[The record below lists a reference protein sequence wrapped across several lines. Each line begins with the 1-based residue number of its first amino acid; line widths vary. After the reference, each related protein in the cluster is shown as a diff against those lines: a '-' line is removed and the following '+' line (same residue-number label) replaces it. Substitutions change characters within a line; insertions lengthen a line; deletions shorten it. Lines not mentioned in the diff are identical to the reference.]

1 MFDTLSYY
9 WSNIQGT
16 LFPELEEELG
26 IMTKKQKQ
34 LVAILELVRIEE
46 FIPRHLGYV
55 GRPPKTRAALARAFV
70 VKAVFNITTTRAL
83 IERLESDSSLRRI
96 CGWEKRHQVPN
107 ESTFSRA
114 FAEFSASELPKLVHN
129 ALISKV
135 YENKV
140 VGHISRD
147 STAIQAR
154 EKPAL
159 KKKKD
164 KKTKKRG
171 RPKKGAELPHTPTR
185 LDRQLHMTQKEMLL
199 DLPKSCDI
207 GAKSNSKGN
216 KEYWVGY
223 KLHIDTA
230 DGDIPLSCIIT
241 AASVHDSQVAI
252 PLAELSAG
260 KVINLY
266 DLMDAAYDAPQIV
279 LHSKNLGHVP
289 IIAKNTR
296 RNKKKRKE
304 CEAEAKALR
313 TINWIL
319 PEKRRYN
326 QRSSGERVNSRFKD
340 DFGGR
345 MVRVRGHAKVACHLM
360 FGILALA
367 ADSILNLVR

>member
-1 MFDTLSYY
+1 M
-9 WSNIQGT
+9 
-16 LFPELEEELG
+16 
-26 IMTKKQKQ
+26 
-34 LVAILELVRIEE
+34 
-46 FIPRHLGYV
+46 
-55 GRPPKTRAALARAFV
+55 
-70 VKAVFNITTTRAL
+70 
-83 IERLESDSSLRRI
+83 
-96 CGWEKRHQVPN
+96 
-107 ESTFSRA
+107 
-114 FAEFSASELPKLVHN
+114 
-129 ALISKV
+129 
-135 YENKV
+135 
-140 VGHISRD
+140 
-147 STAIQAR
+147 
-154 EKPAL
+154 
-159 KKKKD
+159 
-164 KKTKKRG
+164 
-171 RPKKGAELPHTPTR
+171 
-185 LDRQLHMTQKEMLL
+185 L

-304 CEAEAKALR
+304 CEAEARALR